1 MDTTFT
7 NAGRGIVPA
16 PKLPSPWGEQ
26 AEPTNMKPIRN
37 EEDQQGGRDSRDHAG
52 NTPGWTLPRLERMV
66 ADCDDQPDWRP
77 RADLAA
83 AFVDGKQFTP
93 EMEAMLRAE
102 GLQDLRP
109 VNLTGRTIR
118 SVCGQ
123 EAKSRTDVKVESDD
137 DETAEVSDVLNAA
150 MKESQRETYADLAVS
165 AAYFGQVG
173 PGIGWVGVREA
184 DDPLDYPDVVEEIHR
199 SEMWWDWKSKDLL
212 LRDAR
217 WVARKRWSDLDELEA
232 RMPQH
237 RWLLQRVAN
246 NWDGFMWDGTPDE
259 ARVAAWTNEARWSN
273 YQRRTDWY
281 DSARKRV
288 KLYEIWYKTPAW
300 VVVMH
305 LGPNR
310 RVLFDERNPA
320 HVHAVASGRVPV
332 TKELSRQVRMALFAG
347 PHRLQD
353 IGTTRRNFPYVP
365 FFAYRDDEDLSPY
378 GLVEGMIAPQMEFN
392 ARRARINWMLRAR
405 QILMDNDAL
414 DTEANT
420 LKEIA
425 KRVMRPDLTVVLN
438 ANRKHADAFRIQ
450 SNLQMQKEQF
460 DVMQD
465 AKQLMQDVPGVYGS
479 QLGQAP
485 AGVTSGIAN
494 SILVE
499 QGNVSMGDLNDNYRH
514 ARRAVFELLLE
525 NIVARHNTAGLQVK
539 VGRGSN
545 RRVVILNMW
554 EPQSGEMHNNVLDA
568 PTRVGLGEVPS
579 TPAFRMQQQN
589 QIATI
594 ITAIAAT
601 SPNAAAI
608 LAPTFIESTDLPD
621 RLELAE
627 DLRRLT
633 GVPTKG
639 DKDRAAKVEAMAQQ
653 EQQRQQQLQDAA
665 VQLELKDKAAKIDET
680 VSKTKLNE
688 AKVVELGHNMGMQHN
703 QPEPEPTAGDG
714 ASRLIDQSIAEAQAA
729 VAA

>member
-1 MDTTFT
+1 METTFT
-7 NAGRGIVPA
+7 GAGRGIVPA
-16 PKLPSPWGEQ
+16 PKMASPWGEPQ
-26 AEPTNMKPIRN
+26 EPTNMKPIRN
-37 EEDQQGGRDSRDHAG
+37 DDDRQAGQDSRDHAG
-52 NTPGWTLPRLERMV
+52 SSPGWSLQRLERMV

-93 EMEAMLRAE
+93 EQEAMLRAE
-102 GLQDLRP
+102 GLHDLRP

-246 NWDGFMWDGTPDE
+246 NWEGFIWDGTPDE

-281 DSARKRV
+281 DSGRKRV

-320 HVHAVASGRVPV
+320 HIHAVASGRVPV

-353 IGTTRRNFPYVP
+353 VGTTRRNFPYVP

-525 NIVARHNTAGLQVK
+525 NIVARHNTAGLQIK
-539 VGRGSN
+539 IGRGSN
-545 RRVVILNMW
+545 RRVVVLNMW
-554 EPQSGEMHNNVLDA
+554 DPEAGEMHNNVADA

-601 SPNAAAI
+601 TPQAAAI

-627 DLRRLT
+627 DLRRMT
-633 GVPTKG
+633 GVPTKA
-639 DKDRAAKVEAMAQQ
+639 DKDRAAKVEQMAQQ
-653 EQQRQQQLQDAA
+653 EQQRKQQLQDAA
-665 VQLELKDKAAKIDET
+665 VQLELEDKATKIEET
-680 VSKTKLNE
+680 RSKTKLNE
-688 AKVVELGHNMGMQHN
+688 AKVVEMGHTMGMAHN
-703 QPEPEPTAGDG
+703 QPEPEPTAGDA
-714 ASRLIDQSIAEAQAA
+714 ASRLIDESIAEAQAA